1 MQQQQQNQR
10 YRVTIP
16 QGVGPG
22 SPFLVN
28 VGGQQMKVVCPNGVG
43 PGMQIEIQAPAA
55 APPMAPAPPMH
66 ATQSMPAMPT
76 MSAPASPL
84 GPQCVASQNAERQLA
99 QMGGPPQA
107 SLIFTAMDR
116 DGSGS
121 VSVEELQFGLSA
133 QGRLPFSRKTC
144 QLLVNLYDEDR
155 NGVVHEREF
164 VTMWGFIEQW
174 RSQFNAQ
181 DSDKSGRL
189 TKAELRTAITSLG
202 YRFSDTFFDKMFRAY
217 DQEKKGT
224 LGFDLFVQLFCE
236 LHMLTEAFKERDT
249 QRNGTAVFQYEQ
261 FLDAA
266 FNIHG

>member
-1 MQQQQQNQR
+1 MQR
-10 YRVTIP
+10 YRVTVP

-43 PGMQIEIQAPAA
+43 PGMQIEIQAPGSAPAA
-55 APPMAPAPPMH
+55 APPMAPAMH

-76 MSAPASPL
+76 MASAPASPL
-84 GPQCVASQNAERQLA
+84 GPQCVASANAERQLA
-99 QMGGPPQA
+99 QMSGPPPA
-107 SLIFTAMDR
+107 SLIFSAMDR

-155 NGVVHEREF
+155 NGMVHEREF
-164 VTMWGFIEQW
+164 ITLWGFIEQW
-174 RSQFNAQ
+174 RSVFNAQ
-181 DSDKSGRL
+181 DSDKSGRI
-189 TKAELRTAITSLG
+189 TKAELRTAITSVG
-202 YRFSDTFFDKMFRAY
+202 YRFSDAFFDKLFRAY
-217 DQEKKGT
+217 DQDKKGN
-224 LGFDLFVQLFCE
+224 LGFDMFVQLFCE
-236 LHMLTEAFKERDT
+236 LHMLTEAFKEHDT

-266 FNIHG
+266 FHIHG